1 MLYRKNL
8 PNWERSLRVIAGITL
23 VTYGLIG
30 APSVLIAALA
40 LVSAVVVLVTG
51 FVGYC
56 PACAIAG
63 RKFVQPSTRED

>member
-8 PNWERSLRVIAGITL
+8 PHWERWLRMIAGMTL

-30 APSVLIAALA
+30 APSVLIAGLA

-56 PACAIAG
+56 PACALAG
-63 RKFVQPSTRED
+63 RTFVQPRTRED

>member
-8 PNWERSLRVIAGITL
+8 PNWERWLRVIAGMTL
-23 VTYGLIG
+23 VIYGLLG
-30 APSVLIAALA
+30 APSGLIAALA

-56 PACAIAG
+56 PACALAG
-63 RKFVQPSTRED
+63 RTFVQPSIRED

>member
-8 PNWERSLRVIAGITL
+8 PNWERWLRMIAGMTL

-30 APSVLIAALA
+30 APSVLIAGLA

-56 PACAIAG
+56 PACALAG
-63 RKFVQPSTRED
+63 RTFVQPSIRED

>member
-1 MLYRKNL
+1 MLVRKNL
-8 PNWERSLRVIAGITL
+8 PKWERWLRMIAGMTL

-56 PACAIAG
+56 PACALAG
-63 RKFVQPSTRED
+63 RTFVQPRTRED